1 MATPNGNT
9 RHRTQN
15 GALLK
20 QANGILNKKLNASI
34 PAGKND
40 VALAPNDDPRSSA
53 NTLNLLVCVGGI
65 YASLSVSGPIID
77 LIRYPEMY

>member
-15 GALLK
+15 GTLLK
-20 QANGILNKKLNASI
+20 QANGILNKKLNGSI
-34 PAGKND
+34 QGGKID

-53 NTLNLLVCVGGI
+53 NTLNLLICVGGI